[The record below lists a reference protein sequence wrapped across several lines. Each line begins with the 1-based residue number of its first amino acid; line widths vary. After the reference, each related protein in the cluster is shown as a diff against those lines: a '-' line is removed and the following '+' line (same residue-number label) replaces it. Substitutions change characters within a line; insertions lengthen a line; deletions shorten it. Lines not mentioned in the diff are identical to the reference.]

1 MTGELNCPYCL
12 WPMKPDEAVESCG
25 HCSARYHAECWVE
38 NGGCGTFGCPAWAA
52 GQSGTAPPAA
62 PSASAGAAGTT
73 AAAPVVITADAP
85 ATDAPPDA
93 PPARQFC
100 DMCGQRV
107 EAGDQFCGSCGTTL

>member
-1 MTGELNCPYCL
+1 MTGQLNCPYCL

-52 GQSGTAPPAA
+52 GQSGTPPPPPA
-62 PSASAGAAGTT
+62 SRAGAVGTT
-73 AAAPVVITADAP
+73 AAAPVVITAEPAP
-85 ATDAPPDA
+85 AEAA
-93 PPARQFC
+93 PARRFC

-107 EAGDQFCGSCGTTL
+107 EAGDLFCGSCGTTL